1 MHCNRVKLENG
12 ATAIV
17 CGRGRRA
24 ERCRWCA
31 HTPGE
36 FQCDWKIGN
45 GRTCDKHLCA
55 QHAKEVAPDKHLCP
69 EHQKSYEQWLAARVK
84 KEPAQ
89 PEVTREIAT
98 APALTDERR
107 AVARQHTQVLKEKL
121 RGSQ

>member
-12 ATAIV
+12 TTAIV

-36 FQCDWKIGN
+36 FQCDWKVGK

-55 QHAKEVAPDKHLCP
+55 QHAKEVAPNKHLCP
-69 EHQKSYEQWLAARVK
+69 EHQKTYEQWLAERTK
-84 KEPAQ
+84 K
-89 PEVTREIAT
+89 T
-98 APALTDERR
+98 APPEATKPQAPPSSGERKTVAL
-107 AVARQHTQVLKEKL
+107 QHTKALKQKL
-121 RGSQ
+121 RGAP